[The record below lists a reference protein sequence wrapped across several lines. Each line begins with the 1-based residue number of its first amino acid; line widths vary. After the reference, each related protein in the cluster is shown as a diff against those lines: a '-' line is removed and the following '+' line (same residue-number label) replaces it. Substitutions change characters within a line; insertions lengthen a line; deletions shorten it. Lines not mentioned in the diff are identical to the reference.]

1 MCMEQYLKPMGLGE
15 ILDASVKLYRK
26 NFWTLVIAK
35 SPMTAMYLI
44 TAGINLWFLGSAGSS
59 FFDIFSGMSMSP
71 TSPVYPASSTT
82 PDLATAIYTLLILLV
97 LVLIQVVFVYP
108 VSMSAVTK
116 VASDSILKTPSLKEG
131 YTTPDRALKTPSLK
145 EAYIFSLKN
154 WFKLGITH
162 AIIIIVVSVVGGI
175 AIVIPMLIIM
185 FGAYS
190 MSAGAMIVGVI
201 FLLVALSAPAFLG
214 IRWITVFPVMVNE
227 QKFIGD
233 AMSRSWD
240 MVKGHTLKIFVAIA
254 ILALIPILIQQ
265 SSSFLE
271 FLMGRSLALLIVIF
285 GVVAQG
291 IITPLVDCE
300 RAVVYFELRARKEG
314 FDLEKRVEQL
324 E

>member
-1 MCMEQYLKPMGLGE
+1 MEQYLKPMGLGE

-44 TAGINLWFLGSAGSS
+44 TVGINLWFLGSAGSS
-59 FFDIFSGMSMSP
+59 FFDILSGMSMSP
-71 TSPVYPASSTT
+71 ASPVYPASPAT
-82 PDLATAIYTLLILLV
+82 PSFATLIYVLLVLLV
-97 LVLIQVVFVYP
+97 LVLIQIVFVYP

-116 VASDSILKTPSLKEG
+116 VASESILETPSLKEG
-131 YTTPDRALKTPSLK
+131 YTAPDSAPETPSLK

-162 AIIIIVVSVVGGI
+162 VVVIIVVSVAGGI
-175 AIVIPMLIIM
+175 AIVIPMFIIAFGYYSM
-185 FGAYS
+185 AFGAV
-190 MSAGAMIVGVI
+190 IVGII
-201 FLLVALSAPAFLG
+201 FLLIAFSVPVFLG
-214 IRWITVFPVMVNE
+214 TRWITVFPVMVNE

-240 MVKGHTLKIFVAIA
+240 MVKGHTIKIFFAIV

-265 SSSFLE
+265 SPGFLE
-271 FLMGRSLALLIVIF
+271 IYMGRSLALLTVIF

-291 IITPLVDCE
+291 VITPLVDCE